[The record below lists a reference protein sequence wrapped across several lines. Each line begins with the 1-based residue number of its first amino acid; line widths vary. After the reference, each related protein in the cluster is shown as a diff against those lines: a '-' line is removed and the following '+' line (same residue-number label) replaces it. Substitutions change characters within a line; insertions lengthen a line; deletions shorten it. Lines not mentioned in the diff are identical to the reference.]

1 MSRRR
6 TLVLFGFVVLVTTLY
21 ALWRSPDWG
30 ARLVEHALGGY
41 FHRTVEVD
49 RLGVQLIPFEIE
61 VTGLRVAGATPD
73 APAFLEVPR
82 VQVRPSLAPLRG
94 NRLVLSRVKVEGP
107 RLRIRAYPDPPVGP
121 GGDDIPKLGGG
132 GGGGG
137 RRGLSVSI
145 ERLVIA
151 GGEFVLNHERV
162 PLDLDL
168 PRFDGR
174 LAGRPEGGV
183 AGHVSFGPG
192 ALRFGGGPELP
203 LGTEIDLV
211 IHRGLLTVLG
221 ARITG
226 EKTNLAYR
234 GRLRL
239 AGRPQGQFT
248 LEGPVDLAV
257 LERHIFRAGLGL
269 GGTANWKGL
278 LSVDGSRL
286 RIEGRAN
293 GTGGAFRGMAVSRFA
308 SWLSYDGVS
317 GLVMRDLDVDALG
330 GSAFLALDVPPTKTG
345 RPVHV
350 RGPVLEV
357 DGEAALGMLF
367 GWGAMGVGTA
377 ASGEVDVSWPKGQ
390 SRLVSGRV
398 DVDLAP
404 NPDDRR
410 TPLTGR
416 LEWSAEAG
424 VQTFER
430 AELRTPETSA
440 LVGGRI
446 EVDNTVDLAIDG
458 ETSDLAATDDLM
470 TRVRKAVGNAEA
482 HPTGF
487 SGAASFQG
495 QWRGTTSVPVFLGRL
510 SGRGIRYS
518 DIDWGEADWTGTFD
532 TGAESV
538 ESRPLVLR
546 KDEGEVRWEGR
557 AELGWYGIRDGVE
570 GEIHLSRWPV
580 ADIARFMEWEI
591 DLSGR
596 VSGRATTRGRRS
608 APDGEARVSVA
619 DGRYFDVPF
628 ETAEVEARWMERQA
642 RVTAGR
648 MHLGGGTAL
657 FSGTLTDDGI
667 YDGRG
672 ELDGVDLGAFLSTPP
687 GGVALAGRLF
697 GELLLEGTLDRPRVR
712 GHLTSPHLY
721 LGDEGVGA
729 LDASLTGVGDGRLS
743 IDARCRSGRVDLGLQ
758 GSVGTVRPY
767 EAALELSARDTSV
780 DPFLRAM
787 EPTLPSTVSL
797 VASGDV
803 SIRGPLARP
812 EDVDAEATLPELR
825 LLLPDYPIHS
835 QGPVRLDLQGGRLRL
850 AAFHLAGEGTD
861 LEVTGGLDL
870 LGDGPLA
877 VSARGRADLRALSAV
892 TRRLRGSGAARLSVD
907 VSGTRAVPR
916 LTGTLD
922 LDGAGLRVRG
932 FPHGVEDMTGT
943 VRFTEKTAELDGVTG
958 VFAGGSLSI
967 EGEAGYADGRLVSY
981 DIRPSGRGLSLRYP
995 EGLRSL
1001 IDAEL
1006 RLFGDADRQWITGQ
1020 VDVRQALYSRRYDVA
1035 SELLSMGRSLAP
1047 ASPASFE
1054 EGTQLD
1060 LTIRAPGTLR
1070 VDNNLATLAAR
1081 ADLTLQGTTQA
1092 PVVTGRAEIEGGQVY
1107 FQGRT
1112 YVIRR
1117 GSLDFVNPRKL
1128 DPLFDIEAETQIRSY
1143 RVTLHVSGTLD
1154 RVTPTLTSDP
1164 PLSSLQI
1171 LALLAGQDESAVAN
1185 LTQTQARASQAQL
1198 AAAGAAT
1205 LAAGR
1210 LSESVGLERE
1220 AERLFGLNRFSI
1232 DPSLLRGAGSTP
1244 TARVTVG
1251 KRLTPDLNVL
1261 YSQDLRGTEE
1271 RILAVEYILSDRL
1284 SLRLTRTDPGTAKT
1298 GVEKGWGFDLRIRKS
1313 Y

>member
-1 MSRRR
+1 VSRRR
-6 TLVLFGFVVLVTTLY
+6 TLVLFGFVALVTILY
-21 ALWRSPDWG
+21 GLWRSPDWG
-30 ARLVEHALGGY
+30 ARIVEHALGGY
-41 FHRTVEVD
+41 FHRAVVVEG
-49 RLGVQLIPFEIE
+49 LGVQLFPFEIE
-61 VTGLRVAGATPD
+61 VRGLQVAGATPD
-73 APAFLEVPR
+73 APSFLEVPR
-82 VQVRPSLAPLRG
+82 ARVRPSLAPLRG
-94 NRLVLSRVKVEGP
+94 HRLVLSRVKVDGP
-107 RLRIRAYPDPPVGP
+107 RIRIRAYPDPPDGP

-132 GGGGG
+132 GGGG
-137 RRGLSVSI
+137 RRGVSVSI

-168 PRFDGR
+168 PRFSGR

-192 ALRFGGGPELP
+192 GLQFGGRPELP
-203 LGTEIDLV
+203 LETEIDLV
-211 IHRGLLTVLG
+211 IHRGRLTVLG
-221 ARITG
+221 ARLIG
-226 EKTNLAYR
+226 EKTNLSYR

-239 AGRPQGQFT
+239 SGRPQGQFT

-257 LERHIFRAGLGL
+257 LERHIFSAGLGL
-269 GGTANWKGL
+269 GGTANWNGL

-286 RIEGRAN
+286 RIEGRARGAN
-293 GTGGAFRGMAVSRFA
+293 GTFRGMAVSRFA
-308 SWLSYDGVS
+308 TWLSYDGAS

-345 RPVHV
+345 LPVHV
-350 RGPVLEV
+350 RGPVQQI
-357 DGEAALGMLF
+357 DGEKALGMLF

-377 ASGEVDVSWPKGQ
+377 ASGDVDVSWPKGHT
-390 SRLVSGRV
+390 RLVSGRV
-398 DVDLAP
+398 EVDLAP
-404 NPDDRR
+404 DADGR
-410 TPLTGR
+410 TPLRGR

-430 AELRTPETSA
+430 AELRTPEMSA
-440 LVGGRI
+440 EVGGRI
-446 EVDNTVDLAIDG
+446 GVDDTAELAIEG
-458 ETSDLAATDDLM
+458 ETSDLVATDDLM
-470 TRVRKAVGNAEA
+470 TRVRKALGNAEA
-482 HPTGF
+482 HPIGF

-495 QWRGTTSVPVFLGRL
+495 QWRGTTALPVFEGRL

-518 DIDWGEADWTGTFD
+518 DIDWGEAAWTGRFD
-532 TGAESV
+532 TGSESV
-538 ESRPLVLR
+538 VSRHLVLR

-557 AELGWYGIRDGVE
+557 AELGWFGIRDRVE
-570 GEIHLSRWPV
+570 GEIQLSRWPV

-608 APDGEARVSVA
+608 APDGEARVSVEG
-619 DGRYFDVPF
+619 GRYFDVPF
-628 ETAEVEARWMERQA
+628 ETAEVEARWMPGQA

-648 MHLGGGTAL
+648 MRLGGGTAL

-672 ELDGVDLGAFLSTPP
+672 ELSGVDLGAFLPTPP
-687 GGVALAGRLF
+687 GGVSLAGRLS
-697 GELLLEGTLDRPRVR
+697 GDLLLEGTLDRPRVHGR
-712 GHLTSPHLY
+712 LTSPRLY
-721 LGDEGVGA
+721 LGDEGIGA
-729 LDASLTGVGDGRLS
+729 LDASLVGVGDGRLS
-743 IDARCRSGRVDLGLQ
+743 IDARCRSGRVDLGLR

-767 EAALELSARDTSV
+767 EADLELSASDTSV
-780 DPFLRAM
+780 DPFLRAV
-787 EPTLPSTVSL
+787 EPSLRSTVSL

-812 EDVDAEATLPELR
+812 EDVDASATLPELR
-825 LLLPDYPIHS
+825 LQLPDYPIRS
-835 QGPVRLDLQGGRLRL
+835 QNPVRLDLQGGRLRL

-877 VSARGRADLRALSAV
+877 VTARGRADLRALTVV

-907 VSGTRAVPR
+907 VTGTRVAPR

-932 FPHGVEDMTGT
+932 FPHGVEGMTGT

-958 VFAGGSLSI
+958 AFAGGRLRI
-967 EGEAGYADGRLVSY
+967 EGEAGYAGGRLASY

-1020 VDVRQALYSRRYDVA
+1020 IDVRQALYSRRYDVA

-1047 ASPASFE
+1047 ASSASFE
-1054 EGTQLD
+1054 EGAQLD
-1060 LTIRAPGTLR
+1060 LTIRAPGTVR
-1070 VDNNLATLAAR
+1070 IDNNLASLAAR

-1092 PVVTGRAEIEGGQVY
+1092 PVVTGRAEIESGQVY

-1154 RVTPTLTSDP
+1154 RITPTLTSDP

-1171 LALLAGQDESAVAN
+1171 LALLAGQDESEVAN

-1313 Y
+1313 F